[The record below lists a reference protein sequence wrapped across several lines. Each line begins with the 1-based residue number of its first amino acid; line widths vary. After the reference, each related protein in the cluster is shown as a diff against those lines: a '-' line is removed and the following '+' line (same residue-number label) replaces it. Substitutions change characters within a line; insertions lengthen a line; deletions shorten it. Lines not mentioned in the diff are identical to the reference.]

1 MIITK
6 SLVYRILPAANF
18 VLFQFFESVQLLMK
32 AKTETLEAEIAE
44 IAEIV
49 GLDTV
54 ESFDAFAE
62 SVDVEA
68 SSHALE
74 VFENCLDKD

>member
-44 IAEIV
+44 IV

>member
-44 IAEIV
+44 IV

-54 ESFDAFAE
+54 ESFDAFPE

>member
-1 MIITK
+1 
-6 SLVYRILPAANF
+6 
-18 VLFQFFESVQLLMK
+18 MK
-32 AKTETLEAEIAE
+32 AKTETLEAE